1 MCVGGWVGGG
11 AAGKVSHKADF
22 EGKVFFSRIKKVDI
36 YWAYYN
42 IVRHGMNL
50 QSII

>member
-1 MCVGGWVGGG
+1 M
-11 AAGKVSHKADF
+11 DF
-22 EGKVFFSRIKKVDI
+22 ERKVGFNRIKTVDI
-36 YWAYYN
+36 YSAYYN